1 VLLLALAP
9 RAIRPRDPERIERR
23 SPLEH
28 VDALARAYA
37 QVGAGRTAATHLL
50 RGVRRRLER
59 GGARPRTVRTDEEFL
74 RSVAQTDPTLSA
86 DVELVRRAL
95 ADGAPKEA
103 LAEAGAAL
111 ARIEASLIK
120 G

>member
-1 VLLLALAP
+1 MSALAP

-37 QVGAGRTAATHLL
+37 QVGASRTAVTHLL

-59 GGARPRTVRTDEEFL
+59 GSARPRAARTDEEFL
-74 RSVAQTDPTLSA
+74 RSVEQTDPALRA
-86 DVELVRRAL
+86 DVERVRSAL
-95 ADGAPKEA
+95 ADGARKEA

-111 ARIEASLIK
+111 GRIEASLIK